1 MKYKQILFLAVLF
14 IATISNAQQNKIYSN
29 RNEATKSNDAVTIEY
44 IVDVT
49 GVDTKQICLNI
60 ENTISKKEGVI
71 SFKTVGFPSKY
82 FILKATKP
90 ILEADLKS
98 WLLENNVKLT
108 FFGGVLSL
116 EELYVNKKNNFST
129 HKLLTIIPFRL

>member
-1 MKYKQILFLAVLF
+1 MNFKQIFFLIILFTAKTTF
-14 IATISNAQQNKIYSN
+14 AQQNRIEIS
-29 RNEATKSNDAVTIEY
+29 KSNTAATNQYV
-44 IVDVT
+44 VNVV
-49 GVDTKQICLNI
+49 GVETKQICIDL

-82 FILKATKP
+82 FVLKATKP

-108 FFGGVLSL
+108 LFKNSL
-116 EELYVNKKNNFST
+116 LLNEL
-129 HKLLTIIPFRL
+129 